1 MEEIDPVIY
10 TKETQIDE
18 FNDLKF
24 LLTVL
29 SDEAIRT
36 INADAH
42 SSKKAENVCQ
52 KVSKKEIQTA
62 YGLKIS
68 NVQEFIRLELL
79 INENPDAIFQ
89 INFIISA
96 FEDELT
102 GSSS

>member
-68 NVQEFIRLELL
+68 NV
-79 INENPDAIFQ
+79 
-89 INFIISA
+89 
-96 FEDELT
+96 
-102 GSSS
+102 